1 MSGLFERSLR
11 PSPLRWHF
19 AERITAYKTL
29 LNSGDLS
36 GVFLFLLVVNMRL
49 GRMVTAA
56 LLGTAFAE
64 YSCSS
69 GGDWDSILWGE
80 PQSNKSKPNRVS
92 QAKRR
97 KYKRQGR

>member
-1 MSGLFERSLR
+1 MA
-11 PSPLRWHF
+11 F
-19 AERITAYKTL
+19 AERITAHKTL

-64 YSCSS
+64 YLCSS
-69 GGDWDSILWGE
+69 GSDWDSFLWGGAQ
-80 PQSNKSKPNRVS
+80 QSKSKPNRVS

>member
-1 MSGLFERSLR
+1 MA
-11 PSPLRWHF
+11 F

-49 GRMVTAA
+49 GRMITAA

-69 GGDWDSILWGE
+69 GSDWDSFLWGGAQ
-80 PQSNKSKPNRVS
+80 QSKSKPNRVS

>member
-1 MSGLFERSLR
+1 MA
-11 PSPLRWHF
+11 F

-64 YSCSS
+64 YLCSS
-69 GGDWDSILWGE
+69 GSDWDSFLWGE
-80 PQSNKSKPNRVS
+80 AQQSKSKPNRVS

>member
-1 MSGLFERSLR
+1 
-11 PSPLRWHF
+11 
-19 AERITAYKTL
+19 
-29 LNSGDLS
+29 
-36 GVFLFLLVVNMRL
+36 
-49 GRMVTAA
+49 MVTAA

-69 GGDWDSILWGE
+69 GSDWDSFLWGE

>member
-1 MSGLFERSLR
+1 
-11 PSPLRWHF
+11 
-19 AERITAYKTL
+19 
-29 LNSGDLS
+29 
-36 GVFLFLLVVNMRL
+36 MRL

-97 KYKRQGR
+97 KYKRQVR

>member
-1 MSGLFERSLR
+1 MA
-11 PSPLRWHF
+11 F

-69 GGDWDSILWGE
+69 GSDWDSFLWGGAQ
-80 PQSNKSKPNRVS
+80 QSKSKPNRVS

>member
-1 MSGLFERSLR
+1 MA
-11 PSPLRWHF
+11 F
-19 AERITAYKTL
+19 AERITAHKTL

-69 GGDWDSILWGE
+69 GSDWDSFLWGGAQ
-80 PQSNKSKPNRVS
+80 QSKSKPNRVS

>member
-1 MSGLFERSLR
+1 MA
-11 PSPLRWHF
+11 F

-56 LLGTAFAE
+56 LLGAAFAE
-64 YSCSS
+64 YLCSS
-69 GGDWDSILWGE
+69 GSDWDSFLWGGAQ
-80 PQSNKSKPNRVS
+80 QSKSKPNRVS

>member
-1 MSGLFERSLR
+1 MNPRS
-11 PSPLRWHF
+11 
-19 AERITAYKTL
+19 ICII
-29 LNSGDLS
+29 G

-69 GGDWDSILWGE
+69 GSNWDSFLWGGAQ
-80 PQSNKSKPNRVS
+80 QSKSKPNRVS

>member
-1 MSGLFERSLR
+1 MA
-11 PSPLRWHF
+11 F

-36 GVFLFLLVVNMRL
+36 GVFLFLLVVNMRF

>member
-1 MSGLFERSLR
+1 MA
-11 PSPLRWHF
+11 F
-19 AERITAYKTL
+19 AERITAHKPR
-29 LNSGDLS
+29 SICIIG

-56 LLGTAFAE
+56 LLGAAFAE
-64 YSCSS
+64 YSCLS
-69 GGDWDSILWGE
+69 GSDWDAFLWGGAQ
-80 PQSNKSKPNRVS
+80 QSKSKPNRVS